1 MEVEPCDGQLT
12 VAMLNCNKRG
22 IVPPVKVSLYG
33 KANGR
38 WTLGETVATQ
48 KWANTNHDDFVDQ
61 AIFRG
66 IPAGLKK
73 MKVTFTVEKE
83 SYIYIIGK

>member
-1 MEVEPCDGQLT
+1 MRKTILLILLLMGSAIASLAQTLPVTGTFINLPYQD
-12 VAMLNCNKRG
+12 VRNK
-22 IVPPVKVSLYG
+22 Y
-33 KANGR
+33 
-38 WTLGETVATQ
+38 
-48 KWANTNHDDFVDQ
+48 TNHDAFVDQ